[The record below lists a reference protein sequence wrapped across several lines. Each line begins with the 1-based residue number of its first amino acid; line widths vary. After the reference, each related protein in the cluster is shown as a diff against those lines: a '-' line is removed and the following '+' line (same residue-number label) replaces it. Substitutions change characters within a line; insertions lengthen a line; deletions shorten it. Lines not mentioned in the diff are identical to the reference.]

1 MAKGAKAQ
9 PTEKSPS
16 KGQGTKRRRC
26 SWQTTK
32 IHHRCTCPDPILR
45 WSAWKNWSAP
55 WELKGRTLDSKEDNI
70 SGWSTFEW
78 LPGGFFLQISGEITF
93 KGLRIQSMEII
104 AYDPTSQTFPANVYS
119 DMSGTV
125 LSYQWNVQGNI
136 VTHWTKGAKYTGTF
150 SEDGNILTGGWRPD
164 EGAEVTDGATYDA
177 TMIRVQGRK

>member
-1 MAKGAKAQ
+1 MANNENT
-9 PTEKSPS
+9 PPMHVS
-16 KGQGTKRRRC
+16 R
-26 SWQTTK
+26 
-32 IHHRCTCPDPILR
+32 PDPALER
-45 WSAWKNWSAP
+45 LEKLVGT

-164 EGAEVTDGATYDA
+164 EGAEVTDGATDDA